1 MIVDNI
7 VMCCHWMRYIN
18 VSYLM
23 LWNRYVRLLTMRSIM
38 MRNSDVWF
46 LVVWSFMMV
55 FCKFCLVV
63 LYLMS

>member
-18 VSYLM
+18 MSYLM

-46 LVVWSFMMV
+46 FVVWSFMMV

>member
-7 VMCCHWMRYIN
+7 VMCCHWMQYIN

>member
-18 VSYLM
+18 MSYLM